1 MEQVFEL
8 IKSQKKYD
16 YLMKRFVIIMLSV
29 ANIMVSAVAYGEKAI
44 IFSYFGLSLLGIDQI
59 TAYRTVITYNSRKI
73 SFAKK
78 FAYMPTDFTAYRQK
92 TIKQLLIASLLY
104 TIPGFILS
112 IAIAYAD
119 GIAIHI
125 LPRIA
130 FTSVS
135 FLVFMLFGLIDIYVN
150 LGKNC

>member
-59 TAYRTVITYNSRKI
+59 TAYRTVITYNSN
-73 SFAKK
+73 FP
-78 FAYMPTDFTAYRQK
+78 Y
-92 TIKQLLIASLLY
+92 
-104 TIPGFILS
+104 
-112 IAIAYAD
+112 
-119 GIAIHI
+119 
-125 LPRIA
+125 
-130 FTSVS
+130 
-135 FLVFMLFGLIDIYVN
+135 
-150 LGKNC
+150 